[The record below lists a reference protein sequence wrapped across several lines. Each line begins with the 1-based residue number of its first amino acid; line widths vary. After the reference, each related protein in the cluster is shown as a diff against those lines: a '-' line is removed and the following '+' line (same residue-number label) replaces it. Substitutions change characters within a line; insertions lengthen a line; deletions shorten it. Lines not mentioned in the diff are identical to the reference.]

1 MKILTIGGKEYKLE
15 YSFEA
20 AEHKDTV
27 QKMFNVVSGAYLAK
41 SGITGVDEENKEEI
55 AGAMV
60 NGISEMVAD
69 IPHIVKTAF
78 YSGLLENNPVSEE
91 EAHSLMKQYMKEN
104 KISYSKLFDD
114 IKECMESDGFFDLS
128 GLTDM
133 MRKMDGQTEQKA
145 KKPRKVP
152 QDHKTGTN

>member
-1 MKILTIGGKEYKLE
+1 MKTLVIGERELKLE
-15 YSFEA
+15 YSFKA

-41 SGITGVDEENKEEI
+41 TGIESEDENKM
-55 AGAMV
+55 ASAMIDSV
-60 NGISEMVAD
+60 SLMVAD

-91 EAHSLMKQYMKEN
+91 EAYGLMKQYMKEN
-104 KISYSKLFDD
+104 KISYAKLFED
-114 IKECMESDGFFDLS
+114 IKECMEEDGFFDLS

-133 MRKMDGQTEQKA
+133 IQKMNPETS
-145 KKPRKVP
+145 KKQPKKP
-152 QDHKTGTN
+152 QDHKKPNGTK

>member
-1 MKILTIGGKEYKLE
+1 MKTLVINGKEYKLE

-41 SGITGVDEENKEEI
+41 TGIASAESKDEDKL
-55 AGAMV
+55 ASAMIDSV
-60 NGISEMVAD
+60 SLMVAD
-69 IPHIVKTAF
+69 IPHIVKTVF

-91 EAHSLMKQYMKEN
+91 EAYELMKQYMKEN
-104 KISYSKLFDD
+104 KFSYAKLFED
-114 IKECMESDGFFDLS
+114 IKECMEDDGFFDLS

-133 MRKMDGQTEQKA
+133 VQKMNPETS
-145 KKPRKVP
+145 KKEPKKP
-152 QDHKTGTN
+152 QDHKKSSGMK